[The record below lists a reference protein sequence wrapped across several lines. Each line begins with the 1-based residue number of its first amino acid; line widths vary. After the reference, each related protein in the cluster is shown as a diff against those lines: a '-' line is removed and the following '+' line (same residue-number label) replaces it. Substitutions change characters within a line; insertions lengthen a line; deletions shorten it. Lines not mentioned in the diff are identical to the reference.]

1 MSLSNGIKDVGTE
14 VENVREVREDRDSKV
29 EEKILEMLNIYP
41 GIRMSMM
48 HNAVQVPTRV
58 WRPVFERLLGA
69 GRVIK
74 VVCVDGDGKGKM
86 YTKFFRAEDALIYEK
101 TCLEQHNLTTISRQ

>member
-1 MSLSNGIKDVGTE
+1 MFLSNGIKDVDME
-14 VENVREVREDRDSKV
+14 VKNVREIRDSKI

-48 HNAVQVPTRV
+48 HNVVQAPTRV

-74 VVCVDGDGKGKM
+74 VVCVAEDGKGKM
-86 YTKFFRAEDALIYEK
+86 YAKFFRAEDAPVYEK